1 MSYHSVEEIYTFMDE
16 ARRRLEQRV
25 VNLTPT
31 QQRFK
36 TSADAWCVSEVVEH
50 LALIEERVS
59 RMIAA
64 AVKRANTAEGNHRAS
79 FAPVS
84 LERFAEQTARKLEAP
99 EMVRPDGLASLSD
112 SLARM
117 RNSRATLAG
126 LRPQV
131 EACDFSAV
139 TFPHLLFGPLNVY
152 EWLVTIGLH
161 EERHLK
167 QIENIIGAPDF
178 PS

>member
-1 MSYHSVEEIYTFMDE
+1 MSHHSVAEIYAFMDE

-36 TSADAWCVSEVVEH
+36 TSADAWCIGEVTEH
-50 LALIEERVS
+50 LALIEERLS
-59 RMIAA
+59 RTIAA
-64 AVKRANTAEGNHRAS
+64 AVKRASVAEGYHRAS

-84 LERFAEQTARKLEAP
+84 LDRFAEQAARKLEAP
-99 EMVRPDGLASLSD
+99 EMVRPGGLASISD
-112 SLARM
+112 SLAKM
-117 RNSRATLAG
+117 RDSRATLAG

-131 EACDFSAV
+131 EVRDFSAV
-139 TFPHLLFGPLNVY
+139 IFPHPLFGPLNIY

-167 QIENIIGAPDF
+167 QIENIIAAPDF